1 MLKNGKPD
9 EIYLLVEDDQMP
21 YWLPENVK
29 VINVSKQA
37 LREACEKYG
46 ILVQKNEVGDW
57 GLSKYDFRRVH
68 HYLYDEGR
76 DKNKANSEDDPWN

>member
-1 MLKNGKPD
+1 MSKQFVPYIDYKKLDD
-9 EIYLLVEDDQMP
+9 EFYSIDRTCKM
-21 YWLPENVK
+21 
-29 VINVSKQA
+29 INVNKQA

>member
-1 MLKNGKPD
+1 MSKQFVPYIDYKKLDD
-9 EIYLLVEDDQMP
+9 EFYSIDRTCKM
-21 YWLPENVK
+21 
-29 VINVSKQA
+29 INVSKQA
-37 LREACEKYG
+37 LREASEKYG

>member
-1 MLKNGKPD
+1 MSKQFVPYIDYKKLDD
-9 EIYLLVEDDQMP
+9 EFYSIDRTCKM
-21 YWLPENVK
+21 
-29 VINVSKQA
+29 INVSKQA